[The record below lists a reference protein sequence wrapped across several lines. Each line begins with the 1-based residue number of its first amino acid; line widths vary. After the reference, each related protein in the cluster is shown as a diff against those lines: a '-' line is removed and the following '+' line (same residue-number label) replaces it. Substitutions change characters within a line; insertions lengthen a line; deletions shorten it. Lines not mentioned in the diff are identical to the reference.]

1 MSAFS
6 HFMKHIVSR
15 KCISEILLIWGVIG
29 NKNNKRKW
37 NYFLL
42 VIAFDNILRYHWK
55 LIYCVMLILFS
66 AIAEQKRR
74 NRLTQLRHN
83 SITFSRRAG
92 LLLSLELSLYLFF
105 NFQYPDN
112 PKTNKITATL
122 NILGYDTAAI
132 FYFFSILISKKNNIT
147 YYTLK

>member
-1 MSAFS
+1 
-6 HFMKHIVSR
+6 
-15 KCISEILLIWGVIG
+15 
-29 NKNNKRKW
+29 
-37 NYFLL
+37 
-42 VIAFDNILRYHWK
+42 
-55 LIYCVMLILFS
+55 MLILFS

-74 NRLTQLRHN
+74 NRLTLLRYN